1 MDRKLTMTD
10 LDTHSKRDET
20 PSAEGRDSVGQRRP
34 WWRKLAF
41 LVPLIALAFVVDRVT
56 LPYYV
61 LGPGPARD
69 VEPLIQIEGTRTYP
83 TDGRFLLTAVRFS
96 RPNIYRLIAAWLDPA
111 RAVVPEDEIVPPG
124 QTPEEEFEVALSQM
138 DTSKI
143 DAAVVAL
150 TAYGGYPEDRR
161 PGILVESVVPESPAE
176 GKLFPGDLI
185 TRIDGLALDDL
196 DDLRARIAEAG
207 TDRSL
212 RFTVEA
218 GGETRQVNVRPA
230 QVPGIDGPAVGI
242 APVHNFPFPLTIE
255 SGDIGGPSAGLMW
268 TLGVIELLTPED
280 LSRGRVIAGTGAITL
295 EGEVEA
301 IGGVEEK
308 VVAAEDA
315 GASIFF
321 VPVENAAAARSV
333 ARDIAIVPVDTFRDA
348 VRYLERTA

>member
-1 MDRKLTMTD
+1 MTG

-20 PSAEGRDSVGQRRP
+20 PSAEGTDSLSQRRP

-41 LVPLIALAFVVDRVT
+41 LVPLIALAFVLDRVT

-69 VEPLIQIEGTRTYP
+69 VEPLIQIDGTRTYP

-96 RPNIYRLIAAWLDPA
+96 RPNIYRLVAAWLDPA
-111 RAVVPEDEIVPPG
+111 RAVVPEDEIVPAG

-150 TAYGGYPEDRR
+150 TAYSGYPEDRR
-161 PGILVESVVPESPAE
+161 AGILVESVVPESPAE

-207 TDRSL
+207 TERSL

-218 GGETRQVNVRPA
+218 GGETRHMNVRPA
-230 QVPGIDGPAVGI
+230 QVPGIEGPAIGI

-295 EGEVEA
+295 EGEVDA

-333 ARDIAIVPVDTFRDA
+333 ARDIVIVPVDTFRDA